1 MWGLQGIHTPQ
12 EPPCTVVV
20 GLAVC
25 AVWSRV
31 CWCCAS
37 ALAVSHLG
45 FEGLQ
50 PLLTPGNSMGV
61 GRGLDSSAHR
71 AQGEALDQGGEG
83 APGVQDVN
91 RCLLKKASCSL
102 AL

>member
-1 MWGLQGIHTPQ
+1 M
-12 EPPCTVVV
+12 VV

-25 AVWSRV
+25 AVWSWV
-31 CWCCAS
+31 CRCCAS

-50 PLLTPGNSMGV
+50 PLLTPGNSLGV
-61 GRGLDSSAHR
+61 GRGLDSSACR
-71 AQGEALDQGGEG
+71 AQGEALDQGGGG
-83 APGVQDVN
+83 APGVQDVS
-91 RCLLKKASCSL
+91 RCLLKKVSCSL